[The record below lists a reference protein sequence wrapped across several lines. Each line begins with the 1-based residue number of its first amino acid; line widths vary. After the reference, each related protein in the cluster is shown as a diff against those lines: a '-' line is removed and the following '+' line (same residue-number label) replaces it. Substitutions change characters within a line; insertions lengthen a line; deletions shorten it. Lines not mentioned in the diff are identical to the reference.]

1 MGAPARFGGLCNPLP
16 RRAGGRRE
24 GKTVL
29 NVWLNMISNIPLC
42 LISQRKEVADVSLAK
57 PVQNAW
63 SQPETLADKN
73 KNSISDKKDQK
84 KIVSIKSNN
93 LNPLQNTKV

>member
-1 MGAPARFGGLCNPLP
+1 M
-16 RRAGGRRE
+16 
-24 GKTVL
+24 
-29 NVWLNMISNIPLC
+29 
-42 LISQRKEVADVSLAK
+42 ADVSLAK